1 MRTITLD
8 DITQEGYENEQQLL
22 ISMIRTKYPKL
33 DLRNGTVLRD
43 LLINADAA
51 VGAWFEEQAEEQRIA
66 SSLKLLAARADEGG
80 VVDVDD
86 VNAALSNFNMS
97 SVSGTAAEGK
107 VRVIVDTPREY
118 TVLSGFVFT
127 TIDNLKFEVTSDVT
141 AVENPGAGET
151 ELHRGTASYWFLV
164 PVKCK
169 TVGANGNL
177 AQGTALST
185 ETPIYGFI
193 SAAAYRTFS
202 GGSDLESINKTI
214 ERIPASL
221 SVRGLL
227 NKTAAEAVLRDRY
240 DYGDNPIVAV
250 SSCGYGNDAQRRDKH
265 NLLGVAVGGRVDLY
279 VRNFTELPTMDL
291 TLSGSKQDDGSFS
304 IEIPAASVP
313 GFYCVRQVSDP
324 TSDSISSYNYD
335 VEYFASG
342 TDKTWHDLDVSES
355 PAEVCGTIWRG
366 ARLRVYDTG
375 VTDDSHDFRVE
386 VVAAPK
392 IDDIQAYADS
402 DDVRNTGSDFVV
414 RTPMIVQMSVAAS
427 VRYNYGTP
435 FDVESTIAKIC
446 EYVNTSGFCGR
457 MTRSEIATICKNN
470 GATSVDLYNEDEMLH
485 GYVYDAFGVRRTMSG
500 DALDV
505 DDVRTSS
512 GMVTK
517 DTCVFVLEP
526 RNVSIKTI
534 PES

>member
-8 DITQEGYENEQQLL
+8 DVTQEGYENEQQLL
-22 ISMIRTKYPKL
+22 VSMIRTKYPKL

-43 LLINADAA
+43 LLVNADAM
-51 VGAWFEEQAEEQRIA
+51 VGAWFEAQAYEQYVAA
-66 SSLKLLAARADEGG
+66 SLHLLSERSEAGG
-80 VVDVDD
+80 TVDVDD
-86 VNAALSNFNMS
+86 VNAALSNFNMK
-97 SVSGTAAEGK
+97 SVSGTKAEGK
-107 VRVIVDTPREY
+107 VRVIVDTVREY
-118 TVLSGFVFT
+118 TVLAGFVFT
-127 TIDNLKFEVTSDVT
+127 TIDGLKFETTADVT

-151 ELHRGTASYWFLV
+151 ELHRGTSNYWFLV
-164 PVKCK
+164 PVRCT
-169 TVGANGNL
+169 TVGSDGNL

-185 ETPIYGFI
+185 ETPIYGFV
-193 SAAAYRTFS
+193 SGAAYRTFS

-227 NKTAAEAVLRDRY
+227 NKTAAEAVLRDCY
-240 DYGDNPIVAV
+240 DSGDNPIVAV
-250 SSCGYGNDAQRRDKH
+250 SCCGYGNDAQRRDKH
-265 NLLGVAVGGRVDLY
+265 NLFGVAVGGRVDLY
-279 VRNFTELPTMDL
+279 VRNFTELPTTDL
-291 TLSGSKQDDGSFS
+291 TLAGTRQDDGSYL
-304 IEIPAASVP
+304 IEIPVGAVP

-324 TSDSISSYNYD
+324 TSDSISSYNYS
-335 VEYFASG
+335 VSYFAGG
-342 TDKTWHDLDVSES
+342 TGDTWHDIDVSEDPS
-355 PAEVCGTIWRG
+355 EVCGTIWRG
-366 ARLRVYDTG
+366 ARIVVSDTG
-375 VTDDSHDFRVE
+375 VSDDEHDFRVE
-386 VVAAPK
+386 LVAAPK
-392 IDDIQAYADS
+392 IDDIQAYVDS
-402 DDVRNTGSDFVV
+402 DDIRNTGSDFVV
-414 RTPMIVQMSVAAS
+414 RTPMIVQMSVSAS

-470 GATSVDLYNEDEMLH
+470 GATSVDLYDEDEMLH
-485 GYVYDAFGVRRTMSG
+485 GYVYDAFGNRLQMSG

-505 DDVRTSS
+505 NDVRTFD

-534 PES
+534 PEA